1 MTDNKMKGNKMS
13 YLLFKAGDYG
23 KKGKWTGD
31 KFKKLIDNRKEL
43 DIIPFHTSEFTNKGI
58 LKHEIPVIG
67 KFKDIKI
74 ENDSIIAENVEI
86 FNKEHFKNR
95 KVDRLSVEIE
105 NEKIIRVGALPEG
118 VAPAVENSGSLKNL
132 EFSAEGIEMEWIEQ
146 NKIINF
152 NIDRGEKM
160 NLDEILAKLG
170 EISLEDKIKII
181 NAVLKSLKEH
191 EIQVAKKDINL
202 DILKDKEPEKS
213 EEEIRNE
220 AKKEF
225 QKEQEI
231 KEFMEKNKNKITPA
245 LKSLG
250 IESLIT
256 KVMKD
261 NDGVIE
267 FSENN
272 QTKQSNS
279 KEILEKLFENM
290 KSYGKSLIEFG
301 NDDSENESYAEEQIR
316 KYKERNGV
324 K

>member
-1 MTDNKMKGNKMS
+1 MS
-13 YLLFKAGDYG
+13 YLLFTAGDYG

-31 KFKKLIDNRKEL
+31 KFRKLIKNRKEL

-74 ENDSIIAENVEI
+74 ENNSIIAKNVEI

-105 NEKIIRVGALPEG
+105 NEEIIRVGALPEG

-181 NAVLKSLKEH
+181 NAALKSLKEH

-231 KEFMEKNKNKITPA
+231 KA

-290 KSYGKSLIEFG
+290 KSYGKSSIEFG
-301 NDDSENESYAEEQIR
+301 NDVSGNESYAEEQIR

>member
-1 MTDNKMKGNKMS
+1 
-13 YLLFKAGDYG
+13 
-23 KKGKWTGD
+23 
-31 KFKKLIDNRKEL
+31 
-43 DIIPFHTSEFTNKGI
+43 
-58 LKHEIPVIG
+58 
-67 KFKDIKI
+67 
-74 ENDSIIAENVEI
+74 
-86 FNKEHFKNR
+86 
-95 KVDRLSVEIE
+95 
-105 NEKIIRVGALPEG
+105 
-118 VAPAVENSGSLKNL
+118 
-132 EFSAEGIEMEWIEQ
+132 
-146 NKIINF
+146 
-152 NIDRGEKM
+152 M

-181 NAVLKSLKEH
+181 NAALKSLKEH

-290 KSYGKSLIEFG
+290 KSYGKNSIEFG
-301 NDDSENESYAEEQIR
+301 NDGSENESYAEEQIR